1 MRRKTDTIVRVPRLT
16 GRILPLTLCLGLA
29 CTIAGRA
36 RAQDQDGVPIVAT
49 ATPDTLD
56 AGDLWRRVRH
66 EAAPDADQRLALE
79 ARKPFFVIAPSVG
92 SKPSTGVNAG
102 VAGNVAFVSGDASST
117 HLSSVSGG
125 LKISQKGQT
134 LTGLKLAVFL
144 PDDRWFVQGDNRLS
158 WTSQNT
164 YGLGG
169 TTPSADAENLKYDA
183 LRIYETVYRTI
194 APGLFVGVG
203 LDVNRHSNVRPADGV
218 EATFDQAAYTLY
230 SQQHGLD
237 LSHQTSS
244 GTTAGVMF
252 DTRDNAINAQRG
264 VLASATY
271 RTFFDGFLGGNTTW
285 QEAYVDLRT
294 YRTLSHDGRRRLAF
308 WFLGDLVTGGAA
320 PYLDLPSTSSDAY
333 GRSARG
339 YGEGRYRGEHLVYG
353 EVEYRDTITA
363 NGLLGYVAFLNTT
376 TIDSDAPGQH
386 LFDSFAPG
394 VGGGLRV
401 LLNKKSRTNLCVD
414 YGWGKQGSRGL
425 YLAIQEAF

>member
-1 MRRKTDTIVRVPRLT
+1 MMASAL
-16 GRILPLTLCLGLA
+16 LA
-29 CTIAGRA
+29 PAYA
-36 RAQDQDGVPIVAT
+36 RAEEGAPVVTT
-49 ATPDTLD
+49 AAPAMLD

-66 EAAPDADQRLALE
+66 HNPADVVATPPLDS
-79 ARKPFFVIAPSVG
+79 RKPFFVVAPSVG

-102 VAGNVAFVSGDASST
+102 LAGNVAFVSGDATDT

-125 LKISQKGQT
+125 LKFSQKGQT
-134 LTGLKLAVFL
+134 LSGLKLAVFL

-169 TTPSADAENLKYDA
+169 ATPAADAENLKYDA
-183 LRIYETVYRTI
+183 LRINESLFRAV
-194 APGLFVGVG
+194 APGLFVGAG
-203 LDVNRHSNVRPADGV
+203 LDINRHANVRASSGS
-218 EATFDQAAYTLY
+218 EATFDQAAYATY
-230 SQQHGLD
+230 SEQHGFD

-244 GTTAGVMF
+244 GTTASVML

-271 RTFFDGFLGGNTTW
+271 RTFFNGFLGGDATW
-285 QEAYVDLRT
+285 QEAYVDVRT
-294 YRTLSHDGRRRLAF
+294 YRRLTSDGRRRLAF
-308 WFLGDLVTGGAA
+308 WMIGDFVTGGTA
-320 PYLDLPSTSSDAY
+320 PYLDLPATAGDSY

-339 YGEGRYRGEHLVYG
+339 YGEGRYRGDHLLYG
-353 EVEYRDTITA
+353 EVEFRDTLTR

-376 TIDSDAPGQH
+376 TIDGDASGQR
-386 LFDSFAPG
+386 LFDAFSPG

-414 YGWGKQGSRGL
+414 YGWGTQGSHGL